1 MISDIL
7 QRNIKNLINYTITH
21 HTFKNL
27 SGLLDCKEHLPARI
41 QDLALILAAYK
52 NIGIYL

>member
-1 MISDIL
+1 MTYCKEI
-7 QRNIKNLINYTITH
+7 QKNLNNYKITH